1 MSNFTNRIQNIRF
14 NLTAG
19 HARLALA
26 LMTLAALVLG
36 GSAGSRWS

>member
-1 MSNFTNRIQNIRF
+1 MFNHIIARF

-19 HARLALA
+19 HARLGFAL
-26 LMTLAALVLG
+26 LSLFALVLG